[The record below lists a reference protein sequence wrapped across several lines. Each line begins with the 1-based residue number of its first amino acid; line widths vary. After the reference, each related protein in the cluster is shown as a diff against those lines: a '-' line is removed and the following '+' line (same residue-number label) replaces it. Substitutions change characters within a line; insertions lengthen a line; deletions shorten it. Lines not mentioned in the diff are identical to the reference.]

1 MKTKTLNNLYYQLY
15 VIKKKTFKRFYK
27 FKSNLLY
34 NNTSKYIILP
44 RHVQWGNILYFLVQS
59 EIKNKKL
66 LTSNDKIH
74 YWIAYF
80 PGFKKQIKYVKFLK
94 DQEVTNYYQFINE
107 DFSLQE
113 LQKFI
118 QKYFSNNNL
127 VLDYKNKQEQEDVLY
142 IHVRRGDYYSNS
154 LYKSYYGFDIVGF
167 IQFCFIS
174 QNVNYQKNIVVESD
188 DIKWCKDNLQFLTHH
203 TDKLIFSES
212 KPIEAFL
219 SLSTAK
225 KILMT
230 NSTFAYWA
238 GYISNS
244 LYKGENEMYVP
255 NFVSRISGYD
265 KNKQFL
271 TNWKIIKDFDCFNSR
286 YNE

>member
-1 MKTKTLNNLYYQLY
+1 MKIKTLNNLYYQLY
-15 VIKKKTFKRFYK
+15 VIKIKTFKHFYK
-27 FKSNLLY
+27 LKSKILY
-34 NNTSKYIILP
+34 SNTSKYIIIP
-44 RHVQWGNILYFLVQS
+44 RDVQWGNVLYFLVQA
-59 EIKNKKL
+59 EIKKKKL

-80 PGFKKQIKYVKFLK
+80 PGLKKQIKSVKYLK
-94 DQEVTNYYQFINE
+94 DQEVTNYYQFMYE

-113 LQKFI
+113 LKKFI

-127 VLDYKNKQEQEDVLY
+127 VIDYKNKQEQKDILY

-154 LYKSYYGFDIVGF
+154 LYKSFYGFDIVGF
-167 IQFCFIS
+167 LQFCFIS
-174 QNVNYQKNIVVESD
+174 QNVNYQKWIVIESD
-188 DIKWCKDNLQFLTHH
+188 DIKWCKDNLQFLIAH
-203 TDKLIFSES
+203 TDKLDFSES

-219 SLSTAK
+219 NLSTAK

-244 LYKGENEMYVP
+244 LYKDENEIYVP

-271 TNWKIIKDFDCFNSR
+271 PSWKIIKGFDCFNST
-286 YNE
+286 YN